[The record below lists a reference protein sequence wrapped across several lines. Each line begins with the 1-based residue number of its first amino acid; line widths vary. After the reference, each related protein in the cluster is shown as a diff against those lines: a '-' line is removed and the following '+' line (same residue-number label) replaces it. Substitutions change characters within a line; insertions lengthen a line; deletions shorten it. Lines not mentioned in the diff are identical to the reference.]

1 MRVVFLI
8 RCLTSPLN
16 PLSNLERRF
25 QAVRFARFLQIIII
39 LFFFSACEG
48 EPTPFPAQ
56 IASPTPDPATIV
68 QTAIVTTPSTPAIR
82 YAIDH
87 SLANIPI
94 TLTGNIQRI
103 ESQTPLA
110 ITDLGVNFDIAI
122 RLGDADGW
130 IRSPIPLTIGLVMRP
145 SFEFADVIWRAIDPP
160 EWGVVDITP
169 LHDGTTPYSV
179 LRADMANLG
188 KPDGFT
194 ANLGTQLL
202 LGEDALRNQLGT
214 FFIETRAMPIATENR
229 IEGITSATI
238 DLMMVSWF
246 TDAEKAEWVALVGE
260 ANVLPLFTVPIN
272 YLVNPNLT
280 VTLSEQGLPQVSE

>member
-1 MRVVFLI
+1 MMRWMPNSKNDSYQQGELGRDISRPYRIQFIIFLLMI
-8 RCLTSPLN
+8 
-16 PLSNLERRF
+16 F
-25 QAVRFARFLQIIII
+25 FL
-39 LFFFSACEG
+39 SACEG

-56 IASPTPDPATIV
+56 IASPTPDPATVV

-160 EWGVVDITP
+160 EWGMVDITP
-169 LHDGTTPYSV
+169 LHDGTTPYTV

-194 ANLGTQLL
+194 VNLGVQSLI
-202 LGEDALRNQLGT
+202 GEDALRAQLGT
-214 FFIETRAMPIATENR
+214 FFIETRAISIASEKR
-229 IEGITSATI
+229 IESITSSTI
-238 DLMMVSWF
+238 DIMLVSWF
-246 TDAEKAEWVALVGE
+246 TDVEKAQWVNLVGE
-260 ANVLPLFTVPIN
+260 ANVLSLFTMPIN

-280 VTLSEQGLPQVSE
+280 VSLSEQGLPQVDE